1 MDLSVSGGKLE
12 GVRVTGD
19 FFLEPPEALPE
30 LNRALEG
37 APQESAEGELAALIE
52 GSMPPRTEMIGF
64 SPEAVARAAV
74 RALGRDV

>member
-1 MDLSVSGGKLE
+1 MSGGKLE

-37 APQESAEGELAALIE
+37 APRESSEEELTAFVEDSL
-52 GSMPPRTEMIGF
+52 PPETEMIGF
-64 SPEAVARAAV
+64 SPQAVARAAA
-74 RALGRDV
+74 RALGRDI

>member
-1 MDLSVSGGKLE
+1 MDLSVNGGRLQ

-19 FFLEPPEALPE
+19 FFLEPPEALTE
-30 LNRALEG
+30 LNRALED
-37 APQESAEGELAALIE
+37 APEDSAQEELTSLVE
-52 GSMPPRTEMIGF
+52 DSLPPRTEMIGF

>member
-19 FFLEPPEALPE
+19 FFLEPPEALME

-37 APQESAEGELAALIE
+37 APRDSAEEELAALVE
-52 GSMPPRTEMIGF
+52 DSLTPRTEMIGF